1 MVYRDLP
8 LEEAEK
14 QYAELTA
21 TVPPPVVIEKPK
33 PKKKVVKVLVAKS
46 K

>member
-8 LEEAEK
+8 SEEVEK
-14 QYAELTA
+14 RYAELTA
-21 TVPPPVVIEKPK
+21 TVPPKKEEVAK
-33 PKKKVVKVLVAKS
+33 PKKKVVKVIVPKS